1 MFYVLT
7 AYGGQESGEADLNP
21 KVLGCFVWGF
31 FPPQKKANAFASN
44 KENQYMGKRIIEN
57 RKKVILILFHYV
69 DEKIAL

>member
-1 MFYVLT
+1 MFCL
-7 AYGGQESGEADLNP
+7 
-21 KVLGCFVWGF
+21 GF
-31 FPPQKKANAFASN
+31 FPPQKKTNAFASN